1 MSPAQARTVLGL
13 GQNFNQDELKSQYRK
28 KVLIS
33 HPDRNN
39 GDDSRF
45 ILVQKAFEILSFHS
59 TTNSNNINLNKQ
71 QTKDVY
77 QARRKADEQ
86 YKERV
91 KYYYRQKKK
100 SEEQIDK
107 EILNGFI
114 DNVKYFVFTVVLIIS
129 LLIALVIAMTFGAVG
144 VISLITILVV
154 LHNRYDFTKLKL

>member
-45 ILVQKAFEILSFHS
+45 IIVQKAFEILSFNS
-59 TTNSNNINLNKQ
+59 TTNSNNKNYNNQ
-71 QTKDVY
+71 QAKDVY
-77 QARRKADEQ
+77 QARHKADEQ

-114 DNVKYFVFTVVLIIS
+114 DNLKYFVFTVILIIS

>member
-45 ILVQKAFEILSFHS
+45 IIVQKAFEILSFHS
-59 TTNSNNINLNKQ
+59 TTNSNNINFNKQ

-86 YKERV
+86 YKEKV

-114 DNVKYFVFTVVLIIS
+114 DNVKYFVFTVILIIS